1 MFVVLPDHTC
11 LLFVCALAAFRGKE
25 YSGISWFIS
34 FLQGNQYLCID
45 ADETGSLVAL
55 GTKDGQ

>member
-1 MFVVLPDHTC
+1 MC
-11 LLFVCALAAFRGKE
+11 LWYFLIILASFLFVHWQHVE
-25 YSGISWFIS
+25 VMSTSGISWLI